1 MPSAVLHIQVQII
14 SYRLRSLG
22 RQDLLCRLRVWRCS
36 SASSAACLG
45 QYQEGQ
51 AELSLSV
58 SGFWRYSEREEEKNP
73 QKQKQNKTKMHTCFP
88 MRVVHFLGFFTPYT
102 LEAKISTGC
111 FGKHMHKHTHTQT
124 HTHCPGGAF
133 CQMSNFP
140 NFLSRVVSGRSSR
153 SSRSAGPRP
162 GEFPIAIPS
171 LADRPGWLHS
181 LQPSSKAPQ

>member
-1 MPSAVLHIQVQII
+1 MPHLLPAWVSIRRGKQSSVLVFQAFGGIQ
-14 SYRLRSLG
+14 
-22 RQDLLCRLRVWRCS
+22 
-36 SASSAACLG
+36 
-45 QYQEGQ
+45 
-51 AELSLSV
+51 
-58 SGFWRYSEREEEKNP
+58 REKKKKP
-73 QKQKQNKTKMHTCFP
+73 TKTKQKQTKTKMHTRFP

-102 LEAKISTGC
+102 LEAKISTGW
-111 FGKHMHKHTHTQT
+111 FGKHMHKHTHKHTHT
-124 HTHCPGGAF
+124 HTHCPGRAF

-140 NFLSRVVSGRSSR
+140 SFLSRVVSGRSSR